1 MIQLGCHF
9 STSCVMDGTLYSS
22 SSQWEKHPD
31 DVSSRSVT
39 EWFYR
44 MRCLAYPISTLRWF
58 RVRVWSH
65 FKHFRISMPPKWM
78 VIGYEMVWIGYP
90 KTTNPF
96 KLQEFLRRLR
106 ILSDDGVT
114 FLSQTVTWSDFETPC
129 CFSAASAL
137 ETAKRENAFLDRS
150 FRLMVMRYWY
160 CGNTMSQTWW
170 IYNQKVVFR
179 RVRYWTRWIQSG
191 TRDRSIMIGSS
202 ILVPTKIHVEKK
214 PTTSVE
220 CTSGLW
226 NLLLAKARILD
237 FNCFVFFPF
246 LLRFPVFFLL
256 FFLLFFTVCGCFF
269 FVLPF
274 VFFWLP
280 CLVWWCVATFLQPG
294 FSILRLN
301 MSAKHSCKNT
311 EYETFDF
318 GASDPNRTPTQKGK
332 MNTKEIW
339 RKQDSNAEGKT
350 TTKKIRRNNTKNMR
364 KKTGPPQTSL
374 KKKQKIFGKSK
385 KQKRLEL
392 FALFFAFFFVFF
404 VSFFLVFFWCFFL
417 RFFGVVFGVLFSSS

>member
-269 FVLPF
+269 LF
-274 VFFWLP
+274 
-280 CLVWWCVATFLQPG
+280 CLLFSSGCHALSGGVATFLQPG

-364 KKTGPPQTSL
+364 KKRDLL
-374 KKKQKIFGKSK
+374 KPALKNRRYLENRKNKKDLSCLRCFL
-385 KQKRLEL
+385 R
-392 FALFFAFFFVFF
+392 FFCVFCF
-404 VSFFLVFFWCFFL
+404 FFLVFFWCFFL

>member
-1 MIQLGCHF
+1 MCA
-9 STSCVMDGTLYSS
+9 VA
-22 SSQWEKHPD
+22 
-31 DVSSRSVT
+31 VSLNGFT
-39 EWFYR
+39 EW
-44 MRCLAYPISTLRWF
+44 CLAYPISTLRWF

-170 IYNQKVVFR
+170 IYNQKVAFR
-179 RVRYWTRWIQSG
+179 RVRYWTRWVQSG

-226 NLLLAKARILD
+226 NLLLAKAGILD

-269 FVLPF
+269 FCFAFCFLLVAM
-274 VFFWLP
+274 P
-280 CLVWWCVATFLQPG
+280 CLVVCCHI
-294 FSILRLN
+294 S
-301 MSAKHSCKNT
+301 
-311 EYETFDF
+311 
-318 GASDPNRTPTQKGK
+318 PTQ
-332 MNTKEIW
+332 
-339 RKQDSNAEGKT
+339 
-350 TTKKIRRNNTKNMR
+350 
-364 KKTGPPQTSL
+364 
-374 KKKQKIFGKSK
+374 
-385 KQKRLEL
+385 
-392 FALFFAFFFVFF
+392 AFQYYD
-404 VSFFLVFFWCFFL
+404 
-417 RFFGVVFGVLFSSS
+417 

>member
-1 MIQLGCHF
+1 MCA
-9 STSCVMDGTLYSS
+9 VA
-22 SSQWEKHPD
+22 
-31 DVSSRSVT
+31 VSLNGFT
-39 EWFYR
+39 EW
-44 MRCLAYPISTLRWF
+44 CLAYPISTLRWF

-170 IYNQKVVFR
+170 IYNQKVAFR
-179 RVRYWTRWIQSG
+179 RVRYWTRWVQSG

-226 NLLLAKARILD
+226 NLLLAKAGILD

-246 LLRFPVFFLL
+246 LLRFPVFSCCFSSYFSLFVDVFFCFAFCFLL
-256 FFLLFFTVCGCFF
+256 VAM
-269 FVLPF
+269 
-274 VFFWLP
+274 P
-280 CLVWWCVATFLQPG
+280 CLVVCCHI
-294 FSILRLN
+294 S
-301 MSAKHSCKNT
+301 
-311 EYETFDF
+311 
-318 GASDPNRTPTQKGK
+318 PTQ
-332 MNTKEIW
+332 
-339 RKQDSNAEGKT
+339 
-350 TTKKIRRNNTKNMR
+350 
-364 KKTGPPQTSL
+364 
-374 KKKQKIFGKSK
+374 
-385 KQKRLEL
+385 
-392 FALFFAFFFVFF
+392 AFQYYD
-404 VSFFLVFFWCFFL
+404 
-417 RFFGVVFGVLFSSS
+417 